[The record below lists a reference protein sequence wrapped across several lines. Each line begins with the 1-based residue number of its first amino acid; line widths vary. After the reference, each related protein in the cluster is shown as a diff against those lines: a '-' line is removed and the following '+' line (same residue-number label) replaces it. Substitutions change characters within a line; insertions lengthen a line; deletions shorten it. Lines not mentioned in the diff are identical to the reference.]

1 MKTTRL
7 PKPPLKKLNL
17 KGPKVSRRKIGSK
30 PIHCLLRALERKA
43 MHEILDE
50 EDKLWLDLAR
60 KAKIVGVSSK
70 VVSAAT
76 PLFSTSAIAMRETKL
91 QYKVFP

>member
-30 PIHCLLRALERKA
+30 PNPCLLRALEKKA
-43 MHEILDE
+43 MREILDE

-70 VVSAAT
+70 VAMSAA